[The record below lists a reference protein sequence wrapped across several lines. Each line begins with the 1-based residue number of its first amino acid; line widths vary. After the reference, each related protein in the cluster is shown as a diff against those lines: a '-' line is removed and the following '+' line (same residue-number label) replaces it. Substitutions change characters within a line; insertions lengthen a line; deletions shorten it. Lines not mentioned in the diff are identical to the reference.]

1 MNNNYFNE
9 DFVQTRKFPVKK
21 VTKEQFRNICT
32 QFLKN
37 QINNGFE
44 LWMSEDEDITSEN
57 IFDDFTI
64 QDLLSSMYQNTPL
77 SDREITCIM
86 NLDNLEDIEMYETEK
101 DNIPYLQISG
111 ASDES
116 SVITRFLY
124 ITDKGIPN
132 VYIPVSGNL
141 VDRNTLG
148 TLDIYGDPDKL
159 YNEFKNQGIKISK
172 DDLEDIAFNDYPIY
186 DKCRKE
192 FENSIKII

>member
-21 VTKEQFRNICT
+21 ITKEQFRNICT
-32 QFLKN
+32 QFLKD

-44 LWMSEDEDITSEN
+44 LWMSEDEDITPEN

-64 QDLLSSMYQNTPL
+64 QDLLNSMYKNIPL
-77 SDREITCIM
+77 SNREMTCVG
-86 NLDNLEDIEMYETEK
+86 NLENLEDIKMYETEK
-101 DNIPYLQISG
+101 DNIPYLQILG

-116 SVITRFLY
+116 SVITRYLY

-132 VYIPVSGNL
+132 IYIPINGNL
-141 VDRNTLG
+141 VDRSTLE
-148 TLDIYGDPDKL
+148 TLEVYGDPDRL

-172 DDLEDIAFNDYPIY
+172 DELENIAFNDYPMY

-192 FENSIKII
+192 FESCIEII